1 MTKTEIRQYKN
12 GIKIPE
18 WMIDKPTMTVLVY
31 ISVTCRSRLMM
42 DGFRYTNIT
51 LDSITRDWPYLSRGL
66 AFTKEVFVEF
76 ERVVSKY
83 TPAFLPPPQDIM
95 SGKRCTYKIKEINGF
110 FGERHDVYFSANEFY
125 ILTARMYLK
134 DNFTL
139 GDITTCNNAVK
150 ALCYIKYKLPSLD
163 DWRKQ
168 VAIIGLSRFV
178 NEIGLPKTAV
188 LNAVKFLRRMSV
200 IEYYGTNPQS
210 SSGKTLYI
218 PVYALPDCDSEYSAW
233 EVARSYAATLP

>member
-12 GIKIPE
+12 GVKIPE
-18 WMIDKPTMTVLVY
+18 WMIDKPIMTVLVY
-31 ISVTCRSRLMM
+31 ISVICRSRLMM
-42 DGFRYTNIT
+42 DGFCYANVT
-51 LDSITRDWPYLSRGL
+51 LDNITRDWPYLSKGL
-66 AFTKEVFVEF
+66 SFTKDVFVEF
-76 ERVVSKY
+76 EKIVSEY
-83 TPAFLPPPQDIM
+83 TPAFLPLPQDIM
-95 SGKRCTYKIKEINGF
+95 SGKRCTYKIKETYGF
-110 FGERHDVYFSANEFY
+110 FGKRHDVYLSVKEFH

-134 DNFTL
+134 DNFML
-139 GDITTCNNAVK
+139 GNMTTCNNAVK

-168 VAIIGLSRFV
+168 VVIIGLSRFV
-178 NEIGLPKTAV
+178 NETGLSKTAV
-188 LNAVKFLRRMSV
+188 LNAVKFLKRMFV

-218 PVYALPDCDSEYSAW
+218 PVYALPDCDSEDSAW

>member
-12 GIKIPE
+12 GVKIPE
-18 WMIDKPTMTVLVY
+18 WMVDKPIMTVLVY
-31 ISVTCRSRLMM
+31 ISVICRSRLMM
-42 DGFRYTNIT
+42 DGFRYANVT
-51 LDSITRDWPYLSRGL
+51 LDSITRDWQYLSKGL
-66 AFTKEVFVEF
+66 SFTKDVFVEF
-76 ERVVSKY
+76 EKVVSEH
-83 TPAFLPPPQDIM
+83 TPAFLPLPQDIM
-95 SGKRCTYKIKEINGF
+95 SGKRCTYKIKETYGF
-110 FGERHDVYFSANEFY
+110 FGERHDVYLSAKEFH

-134 DNFTL
+134 DNFML
-139 GDITTCNNAVK
+139 GNMTTCNNAVK

-168 VAIIGLSRFV
+168 VVIIGLSRFV
-178 NEIGLPKTAV
+178 NETGLSKTAV
-188 LNAVKFLRRMSV
+188 LNAVKFLKRMFV

-218 PVYALPDCDSEYSAW
+218 PVYALPDCDSEDSAW